1 MVCIVASFK
10 EDLGLNMFKAIVG
23 TDCYAV
29 KFSYYPTTTN
39 GEIDIAGDLK
49 FGKERT
55 VLETTLWTPEQIQ
68 KGIAVSGLTV
78 SLNISIIKLTHDI
91 NETLWD
97 KSYNFDDGYVRTIEI
112 FLPKVQQGDKVE
124 VNIVF
129 YYNIANLKPGVV
141 AFKKV
146 WRQIYVAS

>member
-1 MVCIVASFK
+1 
-10 EDLGLNMFKAIVG
+10 
-23 TDCYAV
+23 
-29 KFSYYPTTTN
+29 
-39 GEIDIAGDLK
+39 
-49 FGKERT
+49 
-55 VLETTLWTPEQIQ
+55 
-68 KGIAVSGLTV
+68 V
-78 SLNISIIKLTHDI
+78 SLNISIIRLTHDT

-97 KSYNFDDGYVRTIEI
+97 KLYNFDDGYVRTIEI
-112 FLPKVQQGDKVE
+112 FLPKVQQGDKME